1 MADLKYLLRGAYGGA
16 TGLVANASGNP
27 RWIMHAQLNL
37 DVVTGAPPGAM
48 WGQRAVEARATEE
61 RIGARALRSA
71 DLVSMEVD
79 RLLEDV
85 RRSLGCDMGAATRA
99 AGRLAALL
107 ESRLPQ
113 DVRPVSSGLAPWQ
126 KRKVQSYIED
136 RLGEALRVSE
146 LAKLVSLST
155 THFFRAFKES
165 FGEPPHAYITRMKI
179 AWVRTMMLTTT
190 ESLAQIA
197 LAGGFSDQAHLC
209 KCFRQ
214 LTGTTPGAWRRSHAT
229 GA

>member
-1 MADLKYLLRGAYGGA
+1 
-16 TGLVANASGNP
+16 
-27 RWIMHAQLNL
+27 MHAQLNI
-37 DVVTGAPPGAM
+37 DVVTGAPHGAM
-48 WGQRAVEARATEE
+48 WGPRAVENRATDE

-71 DLVSMEVD
+71 DLVTMEVD

-113 DVRPVSSGLAPWQ
+113 DVRAASSGLAPRGLAPRGLAPWQ
-126 KRKVQSYIED
+126 KRKVHSYIED

-179 AWVRTMMLTTT
+179 ARVRTMMLTTT